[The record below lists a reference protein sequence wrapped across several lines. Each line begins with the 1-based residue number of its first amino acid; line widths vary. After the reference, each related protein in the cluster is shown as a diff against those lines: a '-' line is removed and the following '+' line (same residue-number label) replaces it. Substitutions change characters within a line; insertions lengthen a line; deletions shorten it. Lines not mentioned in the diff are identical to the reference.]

1 MSCSSCGTLFP
12 GSGKFCQKCGAALPQ
27 QSGAQIYTQPAPIS
41 LPSAPSA
48 SVSSAPPAPTTWSG
62 QAGGPQPGQTTLP
75 ARVVVTD
82 INMSFGSMVV
92 FMVKWTIA
100 AIPAIIILL
109 VLLTIISAV
118 LGGVFGGLLYGLF

>member
-1 MSCSSCGTLFP
+1 MSCPSCGTLSP

-27 QSGAQIYTQPAPIS
+27 QSGAQTSAQPAPIS
-41 LPSAPSA
+41 LPSA
-48 SVSSAPPAPTTWSG
+48 SVSSAPPAPATWSG
-62 QAGGPQPGQTTLP
+62 QAGGLQSGQYTLP

-100 AIPAIIILL
+100 AIPAMIILL
-109 VLLTIISAV
+109 VLLAIISAV